1 MTTTIT
7 SNNGYEE
14 IKQHLDDAVKSVE
27 ATLEQLKQ
35 QQEISTKN
43 ILLENSTL
51 NINANTFSLNTNND

>member
-1 MTTTIT
+1 
-7 SNNGYEE
+7 
-14 IKQHLDDAVKSVE
+14 VKSVE